1 MHYATYSRTL
11 KLVLS
16 VIDAVLAWTRPAQV
30 AAPLPD
36 RTRVRKI
43 LVCDQAHLGDA
54 ILSSAA
60 VQALIH
66 HYPEAEFGV
75 LVHPGSTAVFDGMQG
90 VSRIH
95 TVEHWH
101 LNRRAEGWPARL
113 KRHVASRREAAREL
127 TLVAYDLAIDLRA
140 HFPNSIPLLHQIGV
154 PHIVGWSSA
163 GFGAWLTQ
171 AMHDDGMVVSEI
183 ERHRRLL
190 RLLDL
195 DDATLAALAPNL
207 RVASAMAARWRQR
220 RLELGVPEAYVAVHV
235 GAHAAH
241 RRWSSSAWG
250 ELVAQ
255 LQALGWPVVLLG
267 QGAAEERICHDVSA
281 ACQGTFNVSGQ
292 LVWGELL
299 AAIHGS
305 RLLIS
310 HDSAATHLGAAL
322 NRPRICIAAGIHDL
336 SVWLQ
341 QNDHSVI
348 HMKSV
353 PCSPCGRTA
362 GCETMDCLRG
372 VKSADV
378 VSTAV
383 RLLAAS
389 KASTASTVEAPRTS
403 AP

>member
-16 VIDAVLAWTRPAQV
+16 VIDAVLARTRQAQV

-36 RTRVRKI
+36 RTRLRKI

-66 HYPEAEFGV
+66 QYPEAEFGV
-75 LVHPGSTAVFDGMQG
+75 LVHPGSIAVFDGMQG

-101 LNRRAEGWPARL
+101 LNRRRESWPARL
-113 KRHVASRREAAREL
+113 RRHVASRREAAREL

-163 GFGAWLTQ
+163 GFGSWLTQ

-207 RVASAMAARWRQR
+207 CVSPAMAARWRQR

-235 GAHAAH
+235 GAHVAR

-281 ACQGTFNVSGQ
+281 ACHGTFNVSGQ

-341 QNDHSVI
+341 QNDHSVV
-348 HMKSV
+348 HMKPV

-372 VKSADV
+372 VESADV
-378 VSTAV
+378 ASTAV
-383 RLLAAS
+383 RLLTAS
-389 KASTASTVEAPRTS
+389 KASTASTVLTPRTS